1 MAAVIIKEE
10 ERGRAPMPIF
20 LNLSK
25 ISINVDTIRF
35 VLPGVSTKNGLEEP
49 MCVICFIDS
58 SPPHS
63 FFGKDAEEV
72 LAFIKQHAPHR
83 IQDVQVPA

>member
-1 MAAVIIKEE
+1 
-10 ERGRAPMPIF
+10 MPTF

-25 ISINVDTIRF
+25 ISINVDTIRY
-35 VLPGVSTKNGLEEP
+35 VLPGMSMQDGIEKPV
-49 MCVICFIDS
+49 CIVCFIDS

-63 FFGKDAEEV
+63 FYGRDADEV

-83 IQDVQVPA
+83 IQENQVMT